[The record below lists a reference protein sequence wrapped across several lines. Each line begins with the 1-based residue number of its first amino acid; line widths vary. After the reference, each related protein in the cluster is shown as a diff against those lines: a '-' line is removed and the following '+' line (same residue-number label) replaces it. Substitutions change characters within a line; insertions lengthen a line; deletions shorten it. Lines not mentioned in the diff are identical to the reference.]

1 MKIVFMKRK
10 NIQLGDQL
18 VTELTVLEWKRLF
31 SIKLF
36 HFHPSSGVQDRFH
49 THAFKAVSFLLSGNY
64 IEEIIRDGKIIK
76 LPRNRKRV
84 LYIPKD
90 EFHRIGHS
98 EGCKTLLITG
108 PWGDTFKELTQY
120 ICEPTLWKETI
131 CGEHRKVLYHG
142 PTHKLEP

>member
-10 NIQLGDQL
+10 NIHLGDQL
-18 VTELTVLEWKRLF
+18 VTELTVLEWKPLF

-64 IEEIIRDGKIIK
+64 MEEIIRDGKIIK

-98 EGCKTLLITG
+98 GGCKTLLITG
-108 PWGDTFKELTQY
+108 PWGDTFRELTQFALH
-120 ICEPTLWKETI
+120 PVFWKETI
-131 CGEHRKVLYHG
+131 CGEHRKVLKQG
-142 PTHKLEP
+142 RIFKLEE